1 MKIGIL
7 GGTFDPI
14 HYGHIKPLLE
24 VQAALGLDEVWLM
37 PNHIPPHKADTNTS
51 TVHRLAMA
59 QRVCQQYPQLKLCD
73 IEAKRDQPSY
83 SVETLKQLRQ
93 THGQDQLVFIMGMD
107 SFVGLP
113 TWYRWQELFDLCHI
127 AVCQRPGWTLCGDSE
142 MAALLS
148 ARRAGKAELD
158 KAVDTGRTAGLIFP
172 ITITPQPYSSTE
184 IRRQLAQNQ
193 LAPDAMP
200 QAIADYIAAHHLY
213 R

>member
-37 PNHIPPHKADTNTS
+37 PNHIPPHKDGTNTS
-51 TVHRLAMA
+51 TQHRLAMA
-59 QRVCQQYPQLKLCD
+59 QLVCQQYPQLKLCD
-73 IEAKRDQPSY
+73 IEANRDQPSY
-83 SVETLKQLRQ
+83 SVETLKHLRQ

-113 TWYRWQELFDLCHI
+113 SWYHWRQLFDLCHI
-127 AVCQRPGWTLCGDSE
+127 AVCQRPGWTLADDSE
-142 MAALLS
+142 MAALLNT
-148 ARRAGKAELD
+148 RRADKAGLD
-158 KAVDTGRTAGLIFP
+158 KAAESDCYAGLIFP
-172 ITITPQPYSSTE
+172 VTIIPQPYSSTE

-200 QAIADYIAAHHLY
+200 QAIADYIAAHQLY